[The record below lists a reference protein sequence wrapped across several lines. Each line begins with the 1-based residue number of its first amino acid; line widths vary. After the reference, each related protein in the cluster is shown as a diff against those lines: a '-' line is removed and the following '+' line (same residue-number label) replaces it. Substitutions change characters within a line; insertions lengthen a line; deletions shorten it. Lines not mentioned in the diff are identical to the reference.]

1 MSEKISYTIFNPR
14 NIFYP
19 NEIQLKNQCYEAWFK
34 LWDSVYSEKKSDF
47 KLKSD
52 EFIRQ
57 DLVAAILVDGNVA
70 ALHMYSMY
78 DLQAKADL
86 NTHYFEFFPETYLA
100 ELRKRN
106 VRTAMS
112 MEFLTV
118 VPQYRKAFMNGISMG
133 KVIGNLGVEI
143 FATLGLDAIIAP
155 ARNDV
160 KVNDMAY
167 DVGFDCIQKAT
178 MQRGFECDLIACFK
192 GRQKA
197 SEDPKNRAVVDQLWK
212 EKVLQP
218 SAQWLAEIN
227 NPNIISIVHRKA
239 A

>member
-1 MSEKISYTIFNPR
+1 MSRKISYTIFNPR

-19 NEIQLKNQCYEAWFK
+19 NEIDLKNQCYEAWFK
-34 LWDSVYSEKKSDF
+34 LWDSVYTEKKSNF
-47 KLKSD
+47 TLNSD

-57 DLVAAILVDGNVA
+57 DLVAAILVDGSVA
-70 ALHMYSMY
+70 ALHMYSLY
-78 DLQAKADL
+78 DLQALADL
-86 NTHYFEFFPETYLA
+86 NTHYFEFFPESYLA
-100 ELRKRN
+100 ELKKRN

-118 VPQYRKAFMNGISMG
+118 VPHYRKAFMNGISMG

-155 ARNDV
+155 ARNDF

-197 SEDPKNRAVVDQLWK
+197 SEDPINRAVVDQLWN
-212 EKVLQP
+212 EKIVQP
-218 SAQWLAEIN
+218 SAQWLLEKSS
-227 NPNIISIVHRKA
+227 PNVISIVHRKA